1 MKRVLFV
8 LLLFLL
14 SCSAKEAEQ
23 AIKLGYIGPMTG
35 GAAQYGLPG
44 YRLEQL
50 AIDQINMQGGI
61 LGKKVEFIVED
72 DACDAKKAVNAFYK
86 LVEFDKVNAVIGGH
100 CSSSTLALAP
110 LANEKKEVLLA
121 VMTSTNDLSKFKDDY
136 VFRMTPPS
144 KYWSSG
150 LADVLIGQGLR
161 EVALFY
167 FLQDYPKGAADSFK
181 QAFESK
187 GGKILLEESFD
198 ILLLFYFLQD
208 YPKGAA
214 ESFKQAFESKGGTIL
229 LEESFDP
236 EDKDFRTS
244 LLKVQ
249 ELQKQ
254 HPELMV
260 YIAAQSS
267 DQGYLFLKQMKE
279 LGIRPHKLL
288 GENAA
293 LSPQNFQST
302 DGFIKGAMY
311 GFPYIDEK
319 QNVFF
324 SKALQ
329 KYHEKYGEELN
340 WMLNHFA
347 NAYDAPFVLKQAFE
361 ACGSAE
367 PSCVQAQLKSLMY
380 SGASDPAD
388 FQIGVAVLGEKGMPV
403 WLTNDQSQVLL
414 FSLE

>member
-198 ILLLFYFLQD
+198 Q
-208 YPKGAA
+208 
-214 ESFKQAFESKGGTIL
+214 
-229 LEESFDP
+229 

-367 PSCVQAQLKSLMY
+367 PSCVQAQLKSLMHL
-380 SGASDPAD
+380 GAFGPFHFDENWD
-388 FQIGVAVLGEKGMPV
+388 
-403 WLTNDQSQVLL
+403 
-414 FSLE
+414 

>member
-161 EVALFY
+161 EAALFY

-198 ILLLFYFLQD
+198 Q
-208 YPKGAA
+208 
-214 ESFKQAFESKGGTIL
+214 
-229 LEESFDP
+229 

-244 LLKVQ
+244 LLKEQ

-260 YIAAQSS
+260 YIAAQPS

-380 SGASDPAD
+380 SGASGSFHFDENGDPAD

>member
-1 MKRVLFV
+1 MKFRWVWIT
-8 LLLFLL
+8 LLLL
-14 SCSAKEAEQ
+14 SCTQKPAEFTTFK
-23 AIKLGYIGPMTG
+23 IGYIGALTG

-50 AIDQINMQGGI
+50 AIDQINAQGGI

-72 DACDAKKAVNAFYK
+72 DACDPKKALNAFYK
-86 LVEFDKVNAVIGGH
+86 LIEVDKVDVIIGGH

-110 LANEKKEVLLA
+110 LANENKKVLLA
-121 VMTSTNDLSKFKDDY
+121 IMTSTNDLSKFGDDF

-150 LADVLIGQGLR
+150 LASVLIGEGSK
-161 EVALFY
+161 E
-167 FLQDYPKGAADSFK
+167 AA
-181 QAFESK
+181 
-187 GGKILLEESFD
+187 
-198 ILLLFYFLQD
+198 LFYFLQD

-214 ESFKQAFESKGGTIL
+214 ESFKQSFESEGGKVL

-254 HPELMV
+254 HPKLMV

-279 LGIRPHKLL
+279 LGIQPYKLV

-293 LSPQNFQST
+293 LSPQNYQLT
-302 DGFIKGAMY
+302 GGFIEGAMY
-311 GFPYIDEK
+311 GFPYADET
-319 QNVFF
+319 QNELFA
-324 SKALQ
+324 KAL
-329 KYHEKYGEELN
+329 KEYREKYGEELN

-347 NAYDAPFVLKQAFE
+347 NAYDAPIVLKQAIE
-361 ACGSAE
+361 ACRGTE
-367 PSCVQAQLKSLMY
+367 PNCVRAQLKSIVY
-380 SGASDPAD
+380 SGASGSFHFDENGDPAK
-388 FQIGVAVLGEKGMPV
+388 FQIGVAVLGEKGLPV
-403 WLTNDQSQVLL
+403 WLKDKKGNVLL
-414 FSLE
+414 FSPTY

>member
-198 ILLLFYFLQD
+198 Q
-208 YPKGAA
+208 
-214 ESFKQAFESKGGTIL
+214 
-229 LEESFDP
+229 

-380 SGASDPAD
+380 SGASGSFHFDENGDPAD